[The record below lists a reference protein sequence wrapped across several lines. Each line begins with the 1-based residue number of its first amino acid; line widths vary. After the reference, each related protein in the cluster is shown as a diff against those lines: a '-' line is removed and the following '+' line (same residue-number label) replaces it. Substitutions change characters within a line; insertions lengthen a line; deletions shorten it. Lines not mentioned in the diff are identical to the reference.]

1 MFPVDRIRL
10 TGHVAEYKLKSD
22 HGNEVTRV
30 FCPACGSPILGRNSG
45 MKGYLTIT
53 LGTIDE
59 SSEFEPQVVVFA
71 RNRKPWDAMDE
82 SLPTFEAQP
91 NWQPGDGV

>member
-1 MFPVDRIRL
+1 
-10 TGHVAEYKLKSD
+10 
-22 HGNEVTRV
+22 
-30 FCPACGSPILGRNSG
+30 